1 MIFWGLILLSQEP
14 RDPHDRTKVP
24 FFFLSFM
31 ANVSLILNFK
41 RIFIVLSLIWDIDT
55 VDFFQLIGIKFYY
68 YIVILKFNDNL
79 KKETLIFKKKL
90 LTKD

>member
-1 MIFWGLILLSQEP
+1 M
-14 RDPHDRTKVP
+14 
-24 FFFLSFM
+24 
-31 ANVSLILNFK
+31 
-41 RIFIVLSLIWDIDT
+41 LSLIWDIDT